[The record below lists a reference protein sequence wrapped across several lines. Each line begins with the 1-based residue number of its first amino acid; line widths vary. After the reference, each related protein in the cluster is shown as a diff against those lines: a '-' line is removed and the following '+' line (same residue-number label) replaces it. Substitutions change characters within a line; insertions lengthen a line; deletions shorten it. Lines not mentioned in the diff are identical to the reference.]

1 MRQREII
8 AASLISSLV
17 LLFIMVVVARFLWS
31 HKSSKDRPETD
42 GERSVDPVQKETS
55 LLSRARSVKLFS
67 APKKERGHWVPTLS
81 GIIKAG
87 DEGIFSSSLLNVQH
101 VQHGT
106 PGELSLQDVYDAF
119 AHELRNRPV
128 AERGTYTSEINKFL
142 TSTKKVQRTQSVSA
156 SPPRRPDLSKRAS
169 RKSVD
174 GIRKSIDLGDLG
186 IGRTRSVKKLSSP
199 NLVSLSNSL
208 PFEAG
213 GPGPVHTLWDQDLQ
227 HALVFQGHTS
237 VPVTGHELAAL
248 SVVLG
253 SPVDISL
260 DAQNDK
266 CDTWA
271 NTYKGALGVSI
282 AATATSDGSYHISLA
297 SNKRNVSQLP
307 AKGSGYST
315 LHAKHLAS
323 GSLPFAS
330 DRKTINSILIT
341 PDTLSRLKTGES
353 LYLQP
358 TGADTKGSQFLARL
372 PNARAPN
379 FHALAPSKSANS
391 TSRLLHAVGDLVFT
405 GGFTP
410 FASIPLI
417 QTVRFVAS
425 GGLVPGRLLQRLDAL
440 VEKVHRQA
448 PHLQLF
454 GPLLENTNAHLRFR
468 VNERLSRLARGT
480 LTDEAL
486 ADKVARMSRYTTLL
500 ERLMALVPDMRP
512 ADVLAAVRDGLK
524 AEMER
529 SYEDAVAAHLIG
541 GTILPDS
548 TSKRNSSVSRKD
560 TRRRSRLSDNDSS
573 GTASP
578 DGQASG
584 RPSSTFPVHNLGR
597 QVEDVLKGSLPLDV
611 QTVVHVARL
620 VLVAWTLSV
629 EGVAW
634 GQGRLGSGWW
644 TGAVA
649 GEDVHVVSGRMLVM
663 SVLGGLD
670 WSGYGVWFARGLHS
684 RRREIPLHFTNSMI
698 CGTRLV
704 QVYTDIIHF
713 TSYYE
718 RIKMGDLWS
727 TEATRGVSFLVIP
740 SDDMMIRVRRPSTVA
755 QAPGEVKQCRT
766 YKNR

>member
-1 MRQREII
+1 MP
-8 AASLISSLV
+8 SVISSLV
-17 LLFIMVVVARFLWS
+17 LLSIMVVVARFLWS
-31 HKSSKDRPETD
+31 HNRSSKDQPEA
-42 GERSVDPVQKETS
+42 GSERSNDPVQQETS

-67 APKKERGHWVPTLS
+67 APKKERGHWVPTPS

-87 DEGIFSSSLLNVQH
+87 DENIFSSSLFNVQH
-101 VQHGT
+101 GM

-119 AHELRNRPV
+119 SHELRNRAA
-128 AERGTYTSEINKFL
+128 AERATYTSEINKFL
-142 TSTKKVQRTQSVSA
+142 ASTKKVQRTQSVSV
-156 SPPRRPDLSKRAS
+156 SPPRRPDIPKRAS

-174 GIRKSIDLGDLG
+174 IVRKSMDLGDLG
-186 IGRTRSVKKLSSP
+186 IGRSRSVKKLLSP
-199 NLVSLSNSL
+199 SLVPLHNSFPL
-208 PFEAG
+208 EAG
-213 GPGPVHTLWDQDLQ
+213 GPGSVHTYWDQDLQ
-227 HALVFQGHTS
+227 HALLFQGHTS

-260 DAQNDK
+260 DAQNEK
-266 CDTWA
+266 CESWA

-341 PDTLSRLKTGES
+341 AETLSHLKAGKH

-379 FHALAPSKSANS
+379 FHALAPSETANH
-391 TSRLLHAVGDLVFT
+391 TSRLLHAIGDLVFT

-468 VNERLSRLARGT
+468 LNERLAKLARGT

-500 ERLMALVPDMRP
+500 ERLIALVPDMRP
-512 ADVLAAVRDGLK
+512 ADVVSAVREGLK
-524 AEMER
+524 SEMER

-541 GTILPDS
+541 GTILS
-548 TSKRNSSVSRKD
+548 TPSSKRTSSVSRKD
-560 TRRRSRLSDNDSS
+560 TRRRSRLSDRSS

-578 DGQASG
+578 DGPGSG

-634 GQGRLGSGWW
+634 EEGEVGFRVVDPGRLP
-644 TGAVA
+644 
-649 GEDVHVVSGRMLVM
+649 ERMYM
-663 SVLGGLD
+663 
-670 WSGYGVWFARGLHS
+670 W
-684 RRREIPLHFTNSMI
+684 
-698 CGTRLV
+698 
-704 QVYTDIIHF
+704 
-713 TSYYE
+713 
-718 RIKMGDLWS
+718 
-727 TEATRGVSFLVIP
+727 
-740 SDDMMIRVRRPSTVA
+740 
-755 QAPGEVKQCRT
+755 
-766 YKNR
+766 